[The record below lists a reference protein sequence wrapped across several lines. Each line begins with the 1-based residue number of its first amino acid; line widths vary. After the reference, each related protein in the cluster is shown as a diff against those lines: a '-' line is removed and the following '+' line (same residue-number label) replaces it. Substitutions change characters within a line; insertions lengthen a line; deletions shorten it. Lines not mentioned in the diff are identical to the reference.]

1 MGMSLR
7 LLLSIV
13 GTRRKCAPNAI
24 KVVRLIKS
32 VKWNK
37 KMGGKVVVDMGKAKG
52 GLNEMTGDEVREV
65 REVTKWVKLRNNI

>member
-1 MGMSLR
+1 M
-7 LLLSIV
+7 SIV

-24 KVVRLIKS
+24 KVVMLIMS

-52 GLNEMTGDEVREV
+52 GPN
-65 REVTKWVKLRNNI
+65 